1 MLWWHDDAF
10 PSYCFYLKIRFTYE
24 VSPVFILMEEVL
36 LKKMQSIVGWSEDEG
51 DGIFCPG
58 KCNRWT
64 AEWMNSKYEV
74 KHTIGHLLIGIFW
87 DIDPVGQAA
96 ETHCPVVGAVLTAQ
110 HHRARLALDPDHQKW
125 AVCHW
130 HPVLLADES
139 RFNHERICRC
149 SGEHLQTTTS
159 FSMIGLVLGHWW
171 SGEAQT
177 STG

>member
-1 MLWWHDDAF
+1 MKSLLFLSWWRRFCSRRCRALLDG
-10 PSYCFYLKIRFTYE
+10 LKMRA
-24 VSPVFILMEEVL
+24 MESSAQVNAVDGQLSEWT
-36 LKKMQSIVGWSEDEG
+36 QSMKSNIALD
-51 DGIFCPG
+51 
-58 KCNRWT
+58 
-64 AEWMNSKYEV
+64 
-74 KHTIGHLLIGIFW
+74 IFW
-87 DIDPVGQAA
+87 LWFLGYWSRWLRGRD
-96 ETHCPVVGAVLTAQ
+96 TRPVVGAVLTAQ
-110 HHRARLALDPDHQKW
+110 HHRAPLALDPDHQKW